1 MAKAKGNKKGSS
13 TSTTAAP
20 TPLSVLAFDG
30 IDDRIELS
38 KDFPSIEK
46 AITIEFWAQGQN
58 SLGQQTTVIEAYNAQ
73 NARVLNIHFPWQ
85 HVADSRIFWDAG
97 NDDNGF
103 DRIDKAVKL
112 EEYNVWTHWAFV
124 KDTATGKMSIYRD
137 GEIWHQGDGHHK
149 SLAGIAKFA
158 IGSFVN
164 ASYYWKGLLAEF
176 RIWNQARTQAEIQ
189 QNKNSRLMG
198 TEAGLVGYWPL
209 DEGSGATLE
218 DKTANGNHGTIH
230 GNPSWVE
237 SEQPILKDLETAPE
251 SSPAIDYVLTFNG
264 QDNFITCPEGI
275 VTSSYTKE
283 AWVKLAEP
291 LAQYNNILSG
301 HDHALY
307 MPNGGCLES
316 GHNSQWGLVKDSSTS
331 PPNTWRPVAVTYDS
345 QTKVM
350 CLYRDGGL
358 VSQASD
364 VPPFTPSDG
373 TLLIGSHL
381 SSALFKGQMAEARV
395 WNKVLSQTDI
405 QSNLSHRLV
414 GNEPGLV
421 GYWPL
426 NDGSGT
432 IAQDKT
438 SNANHGTI
446 HGNPT
451 WEVSTL
457 SLADATP
464 SPSEDKEA
472 SSSPETPTQASPA
485 PTSSENSPTVNLPTG
500 SKIKLKSWK
509 GDYLHRP
516 DSAQGV
522 TAWDTGVGNEWTVEA
537 IADGKIKLKS
547 WKGDYLHRPDSAQGV
562 TTWSTGE
569 GNEWTVEAIAD
580 NKIKLK
586 SWKGDYLHR
595 PDSPPDV
602 TTWNTGVGNEW
613 EFEVISIEEPAGSAS
628 ASPNVSPSPSTLPPE
643 QLAELI
649 HPVPILSEGYANE
662 QPGELG
668 EAASAPPNVAPLP
681 PQPSVESDLPV
692 TPIPIA
698 PPIPPVRLQ
707 GRQMVLVLDDK
718 HQGISAGGGA
728 LRPQGRFTIEAW
740 VYPATNAGKQVI
752 FAEGGTLFYLEGG
765 ELKFQA
771 TPAAE
776 AISSVGAGLVAG
788 NWYHVAVARAG
799 SRPGDTKLYI
809 NGVHNDN
816 QRAITPVLSFGNSYL
831 GGQPDVSDSGFQG
844 KLLEV
849 RVWRFAR
856 SQAEIEA
863 NRLYPMTGREL
874 GLVRCWSLNKTV
886 GSTLHDKTTN
896 RAVGTLSGDA
906 VWEEV
911 EIPLKLKLD
920 PQERLTRSTGLEDYG
935 YWFKEMAKQQKTEAD
950 PPFLRGRIWA

>member
-1 MAKAKGNKKGSS
+1 MAKSSKKNKE
-13 TSTTAAP
+13 AP
-20 TPLSVLAFDG
+20 LEPVIESVLTFDG
-30 IDDRIELS
+30 QDDWIELPPAS
-38 KDFPSIEK
+38 IPSGNE
-46 AITIEFWAQGQN
+46 ITCSFWAYGGDALPRAN
-58 SLGQQTTVIEAYNAQ
+58 SVIEAQ
-73 NARVLNIHFPWQ
+73 NAKGQRLLNVHLLWNNS
-85 HVADSRIFWDAG
+85 HVYFDCGITGASFDNYDRLMKQLNAADCKGKWS
-97 NDDNGF
+97 
-103 DRIDKAVKL
+103 
-112 EEYNVWTHWAFV
+112 HWAFTKNATIGV
-124 KDTATGKMSIYRD
+124 MKIYLNGELWHQETGKTIP
-137 GEIWHQGDGHHK
+137 IPPT
-149 SLAGIAKFA
+149 AKARLGSSFA
-158 IGSFVN
+158 PH
-164 ASYYWKGLLAEF
+164 YYPGKLAEVQ
-176 RIWNQARTQAEIQ
+176 IWSRDRTQAEIQ
-189 QNKNSRLMG
+189 QDMHR
-198 TEAGLVGYWPL
+198 
-209 DEGSGATLE
+209 
-218 DKTANGNHGTIH
+218 
-230 GNPSWVE
+230 
-237 SEQPILKDLETAPE
+237 
-251 SSPAIDYVLTFNG
+251 
-264 QDNFITCPEGI
+264 
-275 VTSSYTKE
+275 
-283 AWVKLAEP
+283 
-291 LAQYNNILSG
+291 
-301 HDHALY
+301 
-307 MPNGGCLES
+307 
-316 GHNSQWGLVKDSSTS
+316 
-331 PPNTWRPVAVTYDS
+331 
-345 QTKVM
+345 
-350 CLYRDGGL
+350 
-358 VSQASD
+358 
-364 VPPFTPSDG
+364 
-373 TLLIGSHL
+373 
-381 SSALFKGQMAEARV
+381 
-395 WNKVLSQTDI
+395 
-405 QSNLSHRLV
+405 RLV
-414 GNEPGLV
+414 GDEPGLV
-421 GYWPL
+421 SYWPL
-426 NDGSGT
+426 NEGT
-432 IAQDKT
+432 GAIAHDKT

-457 SLADATP
+457 SLVDATA
-464 SPSEDKEA
+464 SQSEEEA
-472 SSSPETPTQASPA
+472 SSLPETPTQASPA
-485 PTSSENSPTVNLPTG
+485 PTVNLPTG

-522 TAWDTGVGNEWTVEA
+522 TTGGTGAGNEWTVEVL
-537 IADGKIKLKS
+537 ADNKIKLKS
-547 WKGDYLHRPDSAQGV
+547 SKGDYLHRPDSAQGV
-562 TTWSTGE
+562 TTWSTGV

-580 NKIKLK
+580 HKIKLK

-662 QPGELG
+662 QSGELG

-681 PQPSVESDLPV
+681 SQPSVESSPPV
-692 TPIPIA
+692 TPTPAIA

-816 QRAITPVLSFGNSYL
+816 QAAISPILSFGNTYL
-831 GGQPDVSDSGFQG
+831 GGQPDVSDSRFQG

-874 GLVRCWSLNKTV
+874 GLVRYWSLNQTV

-920 PQERLTRSTGLEDYG
+920 AQERLTRSTGLEDYG